1 MVAGRALNQLAK
13 IPFEFNITVKGPFRA
28 LIGTMRSLQDPTL
41 LIQSTLPDLIRDQ
54 PTATPP
60 FSPRKARLCDE
71 AVDVDVDALRCDAGR
86 DETDEDPPRRAG
98 CSRSAGCVQVSAP
111 EKPIEINLN
120 INIRQEVV
128 VRLQQDVRDL
138 IKENPGVF

>member
-1 MVAGRALNQLAK
+1 MNRPMLTRLRGDATQGAMRRVKLLLAV
-13 IPFEFNITVKGPFRA
+13 PV
-28 LIGTMRSLQDPTL
+28 L
-41 LIQSTLPDLIRDQ
+41 LS
-54 PTATPP
+54 
-60 FSPRKARLCDE
+60 
-71 AVDVDVDALRCDAGR
+71 
-86 DETDEDPPRRAG
+86 
-98 CSRSAGCVQVSAP
+98 SAGCVQVSAP

>member
-1 MVAGRALNQLAK
+1 MKRPML
-13 IPFEFNITVKGPFRA
+13 
-28 LIGTMRSLQDPTL
+28 TL
-41 LIQSTLPDLIRDQ
+41 LRGD
-54 PTATPP
+54 ATQG
-60 FSPRKARLCDE
+60 AM
-71 AVDVDVDALRCDAGR
+71 
-86 DETDEDPPRRAG
+86 RRVKLLLAAPVVL
-98 CSRSAGCVQVSAP
+98 SSAGCVQVAAP